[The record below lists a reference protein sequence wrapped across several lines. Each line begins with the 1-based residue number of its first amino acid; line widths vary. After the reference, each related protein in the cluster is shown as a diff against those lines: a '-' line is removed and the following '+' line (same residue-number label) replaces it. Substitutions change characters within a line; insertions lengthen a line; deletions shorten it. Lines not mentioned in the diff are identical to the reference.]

1 MAKKHRVGLLSPF
14 TVNRPLNR
22 REKQHHYRQGQI
34 KKHGGEAAVLNFDTV
49 ITMNSTYLEV
59 VDNDYEKIGQLSSL
73 LMVFFIIFMT
83 FLIAMIIGT
92 ISRDGSLIS
101 LFFLS
106 VLCISFL
113 FILGKFILFE
123 WFRKTHYP
131 VRFNRQ
137 KQLVHVYQTNN
148 EILTLPWKDIYFTTY
163 EWRNNVN
170 LVGHILDKDGETV
183 LNTFGF
189 GYWGDKLELDHYWEF
204 IRCYMEEDCLEELA
218 DTVTL
223 CPPIADKK
231 ESYIFGLQYI
241 IKMKSR
247 LAWIFFLFML
257 PIYFMESLARFIA
270 MQTSKIPQWSQDV
283 LDDCIVSPND
293 PIQVD
298 ARINPPQLWR
308 YVLANESLD
317 IYQARYDKQQ
327 SANQRIKLKLE
338 KHHKV

>member
-1 MAKKHRVGLLSPF
+1 MAKKNRVGLLSPF

-92 ISRDGSLIS
+92 INRDGSLIS

-170 LVGHILDKDGETV
+170 LVGHILDKDGETI

-231 ESYIFGLQYI
+231 ESYVFGLQYI
-241 IKMKSR
+241 IKMNSR
-247 LAWIFFLFML
+247 LAWIFIIFML

-270 MQTSKIPQWSQDV
+270 MQTSKIPQWSQEV
-283 LDDCIVSPND
+283 LDDCIVRPND

-298 ARINPPQLWR
+298 ARINPPHLWR

-327 SANQRIKLKLE
+327 SANQRIKAKLKNTNEL
-338 KHHKV
+338 

>member
-1 MAKKHRVGLLSPF
+1 MAKKNRVGLLSPF

-34 KKHGGEAAVLNFDTV
+34 KKHGGEAAVMSFDTV

-59 VDNDYEKIGQLSSL
+59 VDNDYKKIGQLSSL

-83 FLIAMIIGT
+83 FLIAMIIRT

-189 GYWGDKLELDHYWEF
+189 GYWGDKVELDHYWEF

-241 IKMKSR
+241 IKMESR

-257 PIYFMESLARFIA
+257 PIYLMESLARFIA
-270 MQTSKIPQWSQDV
+270 MQTSKIPQWSQEV

-293 PIQVD
+293 PIQID
-298 ARINPPQLWR
+298 ARINPPHLWR

-327 SANQRIKLKLE
+327 SANQRIKAKLKNTYEL
-338 KHHKV
+338 

>member
-22 REKQHHYRQGQI
+22 REKQHHYRQGRV

-49 ITMNSTYLEV
+49 IIMNSTYLEV

-73 LMVFFIIFMT
+73 LMAFFIIFMT

-106 VLCISFL
+106 ILCISFL

-148 EILTLPWKDIYFTTY
+148 QILTLPWKDIYFTTY

-170 LVGHILDKDGETV
+170 LVGHILDKDGETI

-189 GYWGDKLELDHYWEF
+189 GYSGPKLVLDHYWEF
-204 IRCYMEEDCLEELA
+204 IRCYMEENCLEELA

-241 IKMKSR
+241 IKNGIP
-247 LAWIFFLFML
+247 LIVDIFPFYVAYLFYGK
-257 PIYFMESLARFIA
+257 PCSIY
-270 MQTSKIPQWSQDV
+270 
-283 LDDCIVSPND
+283 CH
-293 PIQVD
+293 
-298 ARINPPQLWR
+298 
-308 YVLANESLD
+308 
-317 IYQARYDKQQ
+317 
-327 SANQRIKLKLE
+327 ANQ
-338 KHHKV
+338 

>member
-1 MAKKHRVGLLSPF
+1 MAKKNRVGLLSPF
-14 TVNRPLNR
+14 TVNRSLNR

-148 EILTLPWKDIYFTTY
+148 QILTLPWKDIYFTTY

-241 IKMKSR
+241 IKMESR
-247 LAWIFFLFML
+247 LAWIFIILML

-270 MQTSKIPQWSQDV
+270 MQTSKMPQWSQEV

-298 ARINPPQLWR
+298 ARINPPHLWR
-308 YVLANESLD
+308 YVLANEPLD

-327 SANQRIKLKLE
+327 SANQRIKHQLE
-338 KHHKV
+338 KHKS

>member
-1 MAKKHRVGLLSPF
+1 MAKKNRVGLLSPF

-34 KKHGGEAAVLNFDTV
+34 KKHGGEAAVMSFDTV

-59 VDNDYEKIGQLSSL
+59 VDNDYKKIGQLSSL

-83 FLIAMIIGT
+83 FLIAMIIRT

-113 FILGKFILFE
+113 FILGKFLLFE

-170 LVGHILDKDGETV
+170 LVGHILDKDGKTV

-189 GYWGDKLELDHYWEF
+189 GYWGDKVELDHYWEF

-241 IKMKSR
+241 IKMESR

-257 PIYFMESLARFIA
+257 PIYLMESLARFIA
-270 MQTSKIPQWSQDV
+270 MQTSKIPQWSQEV

-293 PIQVD
+293 PIQID
-298 ARINPPQLWR
+298 ARINPPHLWR

-327 SANQRIKLKLE
+327 SANQRIKAKLKNTYEL
-338 KHHKV
+338 